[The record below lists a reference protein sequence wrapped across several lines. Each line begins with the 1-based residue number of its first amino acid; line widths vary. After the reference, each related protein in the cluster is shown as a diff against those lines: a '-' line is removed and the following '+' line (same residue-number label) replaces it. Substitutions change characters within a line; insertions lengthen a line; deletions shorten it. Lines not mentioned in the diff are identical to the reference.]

1 MVCESCPK
9 RMTCLRNDH
18 ICVTTACSCRVIG
31 CWPSAA
37 SSGRLSQ
44 SLPLTAPII
53 NAFQTRRHGGVGGVE
68 GAQAAV
74 HGPPAPK
81 GRGAL
86 DTAESGREEVWA
98 ASGGGRTDA
107 RPAPW
112 RRRIPN
118 CHACRLVSGVDQLQR
133 GMGGGS
139 HLKHSV
145 CTAECMPE
153 GLCRRRPDPPD
164 KPAHLPGCL
173 AAVTPPPMGLHRR
186 GGSKLGD
193 LRAFRATT
201 PPPALSCVARRPPLS
216 RRPRQPAAPC
226 VPRLPPGLCVARPPL
241 PTVPA
246 GSSATSAAAGRARA
260 CPPLA
265 GAATGSC
272 GSAPRRTLRSLAPRR
287 LRQQGGGAGGRRRAA
302 SVVAAP
308 LCRVGRAA
316 PHPPP
321 PPALSP
327 PPSSPPP
334 CHVRLRPPCPSPRS
348 RPCGCAWGG
357 PAATPP
363 ALELPLAAR
372 EGFAAVAPSPPRPD
386 RPPLVAPLPASA
398 RLCPPWS
405 LARGGHLPAL

>member
-1 MVCESCPK
+1 MRNCLSELSWIIVYKNLSLKMVCESCPK

-201 PPPALSCVARRPPLS
+201 PPPSLILCCP
-216 RRPRQPAAPC
+216 PAAS
-226 VPRLPPGLCVARPPL
+226 V
-241 PTVPA
+241 T
-246 GSSATSAAAGRARA
+246 SAEAASGAVRAAAAAGAVCRS
-260 CPPLA
+260 PP
-265 GAATGSC
+265 
-272 GSAPRRTLRSLAPRR
+272 PPD
-287 LRQQGGGAGGRRRAA
+287 GAGGLVGDQRGGWACACVPAPRGRGNRELRLRASADA
-302 SVVAAP
+302 SLP
-308 LCRVGRAA
+308 G
-316 PHPPP
+316 
-321 PPALSP
+321 PPASSAAGRWGRWQAACRIRRGSAAVQGWP
-327 PPSSPPP
+327 CCAPSS
-334 CHVRLRPPCPSPRS
+334 
-348 RPCGCAWGG
+348 
-357 PAATPP
+357 
-363 ALELPLAAR
+363 
-372 EGFAAVAPSPPRPD
+372 SPPRPLSASLL
-386 RPPLVAPLPASA
+386 PAPLSRAA
-398 RLCPPWS
+398 TAAVS
-405 LARGGHLPAL
+405 LAAEPSLRVRMGRPGRHPARA

>member
-133 GMGGGS
+133 GMGGGHTS
-139 HLKHSV
+139 NTVYALRNACPRGYAAAV
-145 CTAECMPE
+145 LT
-153 GLCRRRPDPPD
+153 PPTS
-164 KPAHLPGCL
+164 PPICL
-173 AAVTPPPMGLHRR
+173 AVWPRSRPPPWDCTGAAGVNWGTSEHSAPRP
-186 GGSKLGD
+186 
-193 LRAFRATT
+193 